1 MPVKLI
7 LLSFALL
14 DILSDTKILA
24 CQKEEVIWLSA
35 LLTSWS
41 LSNSELGTTVK
52 MLVVGAL
59 TGEFEKLY
67 MDRNFLTI
75 MSVDASSVV

>member
-1 MPVKLI
+1 MTTYTSQLMPVKLI

-35 LLTSWS
+35 LLTS
-41 LSNSELGTTVK
+41 
-52 MLVVGAL
+52 
-59 TGEFEKLY
+59 
-67 MDRNFLTI
+67 
-75 MSVDASSVV
+75 